1 MGHAE
6 ATKANDISRKTRAS
20 LVRNKFLDLHGQ
32 EPLLVRSPGRINL
45 IGEHTDYNEGF
56 VMPAAIDRDIVF
68 AVGFS
73 NEKHSTLFSIR
84 HNELIQFDIN
94 HPDRVPEPLWP
105 NYLLGVARSFL

>member
-1 MGHAE
+1 MIMNHAE
-6 ATKANDISRKTRAS
+6 ALKVNDLSPKTRAN

-73 NEKHSTLFSIR
+73 DEPHSTLFSTR
-84 HNELIQFDIN
+84 HSEIIPFDIGN
-94 HPDRVPEPLWP
+94 PIRIEETL
-105 NYLLGVARSFL
+105 